1 MSFPRL
7 TFPLTVDFGSAGY
20 WIGDVGPFHYGAA
33 VTEFFCGDDLADNVG
48 DGLLL
53 MRRLEDVLKAFGGHL
68 QPYVV
73 EQQIPVE
80 TFLQPEKSGAECSIC
95 LAFHPV
101 VDGTMVMV
109 ERYTFSCLRD
119 FLYIELAKAISKGN
133 APRQCRLCGRWFLHV
148 QGEKT
153 VYCNRIAPGETDK
166 TCRDAGARAVF
177 ENKIQSE
184 ETWKIYKRAYKKY
197 YARYMKGRMS
207 EAEFKAW
214 GEQAAI
220 QRDFTI
226 ELLKSEKSEGEKAQY
241 IMKLREEL
249 NQI

>member
-20 WIGDVGPFHYGAA
+20 WIGDVGPFYYGAA
-33 VTEFFCGDDLADNVG
+33 VTAFFCGDDLTDNVG

-53 MRRLEDVLKAFGGHL
+53 MRRLEDILQTFGGHL
-68 QPYVV
+68 QPYVM
-73 EQQIPVE
+73 EQQIPAE
-80 TFLQPEKSGAECSIC
+80 PFLQPEKGSAECSVC
-95 LAFHPV
+95 FAYHPA
-101 VDGTMVMV
+101 VDDTVVMV
-109 ERYTFSCLRD
+109 ERYVFSCLRD
-119 FLYIELAKAISKGN
+119 FLYVELGKAIAKGN

-153 VYCNRIAPGETDK
+153 MYCGRIAPGETDK
-166 TCRDAGARAVF
+166 TCREVGARAVF

-197 YARYMKGRMS
+197 YARVMKGNLDRD
-207 EAEFKAW
+207 EFNAW
-214 GEQAAI
+214 VEHAAA

-226 ELLKSEKSEGEKAQY
+226 ELLKAAKTDEEKARQ
-241 IMKLREEL
+241 MR
-249 NQI
+249 NCG